1 VKQEPTAEPQ
11 GSGGIPVVHGRED
24 VKRHEVARPRART
37 GHHPARTWADREA
50 APAGPETGDS
60 LVAAA
65 RRIRGFLRAGRSFQA
80 GLAEQQPRLFL
91 TGWSL

>member
-1 VKQEPTAEPQ
+1 MTRPE
-11 GSGGIPVVHGRED
+11 VV
-24 VKRHEVARPRART
+24 RART
-37 GHHPARTWADREA
+37 DHPAARMWTGHEA
-50 APAGPETGDS
+50 APAGPEAGDP

-65 RRIRGFLRAGRSFQA
+65 RRIRGFLRAGRRFQA

>member
-24 VKRHEVARPRART
+24 VKCHEVARTRT
-37 GHHPARTWADREA
+37 GHHPARTWAGREA
-50 APAGPETGDS
+50 VPAGPETGDS

-65 RRIRGFLRAGRSFQA
+65 RRIRGFLRAGWRFQT

>member
-11 GSGGIPVVHGRED
+11 GSGGIQVVHGRED
-24 VKRHEVARPRART
+24 VKRH
-37 GHHPARTWADREA
+37 EA

-65 RRIRGFLRAGRSFQA
+65 RRIRGFLRAGWRFQA

>member
-1 VKQEPTAEPQ
+1 VKQELTAEPQ
-11 GSGGIPVVHGRED
+11 GSGGIQVVHGRED
-24 VKRHEVARPRART
+24 VKRHEVAART

-65 RRIRGFLRAGRSFQA
+65 RRIRGFLRAGRRFQA